1 MTCGIIQPCQFGPE
15 RIIQLPRVVSIETV
29 LGGKNAACPN
39 GCALRRVNLVELTQ
53 ELVPQNSG

>member
-15 RIIQLPRVVSIETV
+15 RIIQLPRVVSIETI

-39 GCALRRVNLVELTQ
+39 GCALRRVNLVELTK
-53 ELVPQNSG
+53 